1 MRKKKALEILKN
13 QKTRLNSE
21 SFNSVLWFS
30 EFSLHLE
37 NIFPLSSKTKIR
49 VLKLFFETT
58 DTSLF
63 SRSIDSAEF
72 PVCKVNHFIDMLIEE
87 LDFAGTESSFKRLPM
102 PFNNKN
108 FWVITA
114 FFLLTGL
121 VILSNVLLV
130 KEENQKIGEV
140 REL

>member
-1 MRKKKALEILKN
+1 
-13 QKTRLNSE
+13 
-21 SFNSVLWFS
+21 
-30 EFSLHLE
+30 
-37 NIFPLSSKTKIR
+37 
-49 VLKLFFETT
+49 
-58 DTSLF
+58 
-63 SRSIDSAEF
+63 
-72 PVCKVNHFIDMLIEE
+72 
-87 LDFAGTESSFKRLPM
+87 M